1 MGSWRPLGSSCQ
13 AGVASGLPVIRTHN
27 TTVVGVN
34 GSCYF
39 ESLSMLA
46 VAVSPSGS
54 AEVTNDFLTR
64 PYLVEP
70 ATIRGAKIYFQP
82 RRTVGLGPLFM

>member
-1 MGSWRPLGSSCQ
+1 MALGS
-13 AGVASGLPVIRTHN
+13 LYMR
-27 TTVVGVN
+27 
-34 GSCYF
+34 
-39 ESLSMLA
+39 E
-46 VAVSPSGS
+46 GS

-82 RRTVGLGPLFM
+82 RRTIWMVCLRELLCAHRK